1 MSWLENWRI
10 GARLALGY
18 TIMIALMA
26 TASAVTWI
34 NLRGVEAANRT
45 LQGEQSERLALARE
59 WRENIV
65 ANSARA
71 MAIALDASG
80 LTAGY
85 FSETAKAVTARTSV
99 IQKRYEEL
107 ETSEEG
113 ERVGAKLVAARQ
125 RYLSARDALLAARGD
140 EEQVIQRADAFQG
153 LTRDYIA
160 AADAMVAWQLERQK
174 RLGRDVDRRLDQA
187 ETIFVT
193 ITIFNIGVAVLL
205 GWSLHRSIVRPLRT
219 LREVAG
225 RIAEGDLASPVPVQ
239 GRSEVADLAAAVR
252 AMQDELRELV
262 GQVRRASET
271 IRLSSQEVAAGNTD
285 LSHRTEQAASSLQAT
300 ASSMEQIAGTVRQSA
315 EVASQADERAGSARS
330 VAERGG
336 ALMQEV
342 EQTMGA
348 IRSSS
353 AKIADIIGVID
364 GIAFQ
369 TNILALN
376 AAVEAA
382 RAGEQGRGF
391 AVVAGE
397 VRNLAQ
403 RSAAAAREVKALIG
417 DSVEKV
423 GQGSESVGSAAETMR
438 EIVAS
443 VESVSTLIGRIKVA
457 SGEQSGGIDQINLS
471 VSQLDQM
478 TQQNAALVEE
488 SAAAAESL
496 QDEAARLHAL
506 VERFRVS
513 G

>member
-160 AADAMVAWQLERQK
+160 AADAMVAWQLERQ
-174 RLGRDVDRRLDQA
+174 RQLGAEVDLRLDRA
-187 ETIFVT
+187 HVVFVA
-193 ITIFNIGVAVLL
+193 ITLFNIGVAVLL

>member
-1 MSWLENWRI
+1 MDFLENWRI

-18 TIMIALMA
+18 AVMVLLMVLA
-26 TASAVTWI
+26 TVVTWT
-34 NLRGVEAANRT
+34 NLAAVSRANSV

-71 MAIALDASG
+71 MAMALDASG
-80 LTAGY
+80 LVSGY
-85 FSETAKAVTARTSV
+85 FADPAKAVTARTTV
-99 IQKRYEEL
+99 IQKRYEEI

-113 ERVGAKLVAARQ
+113 RRLGARLAEVRQ
-125 RYLSARDALLAARGD
+125 RYLAGREQLLAARGD
-140 EEQVIQRADAFQG
+140 DTLVRQRADAFQR
-153 LTRDYIA
+153 TVVDYVA
-160 AADAMVAWQLERQK
+160 SADAMVAWQLERQK
-174 RLGRDVDRRLDQA
+174 TLGQDVQQRLERAHAV
-187 ETIFVT
+187 FVS
-193 ITIFNIGVAVLL
+193 ITLFNIVVAVLL
-205 GWSLHRSIVRPLRT
+205 GWALNRSIVRPVEA

-225 RIAEGDLASPVPVQ
+225 RIADGDLASEVPVH
-239 GRSEVADLAAAVR
+239 GRSEIAQLAGSVH
-252 AMQDELRELV
+252 AMQEALRDLV

-271 IRLSSQEVAAGNTD
+271 IRMSSQEVAAGNTD

-315 EVASQADERAGSARS
+315 EVATQADDLAGTARS

-336 ALMQEV
+336 TLMQEV

-403 RSAAAAREVKALIG
+403 RSAAAAREVKSLIG
-417 DSVEKV
+417 DSVDKV
-423 GQGSESVGSAAETMR
+423 GQGSQSVGSAAETMR

-443 VESVSTLIGRIKVA
+443 VESVSTLIGSIKVA
-457 SGEQSGGIDQINLS
+457 SGEQSSGIDQINLS

-506 VERFRVS
+506 VERFRV
-513 G
+513 

>member
-1 MSWLENWRI
+1 MTFLENWRI

-18 TIMIALMA
+18 AVMIVLMVV
-26 TASAVTWI
+26 ASAVTWI
-34 NLRGVEAANRT
+34 NLRGVEQANT
-45 LQGEQSERLALARE
+45 MLQGEQSERLALARE

-71 MAIALDASG
+71 MAMSLDASG
-80 LTAGY
+80 LIAGY
-85 FSETAKAVTARTSV
+85 FSVTAKAVTARTTV

-107 ETSEEG
+107 ETTTEG
-113 ERVGAKLVAARQ
+113 RQVGARLAEARQ
-125 RYLSARDALLAARGD
+125 RYLSARDGLLAARGD
-140 EEQVIQRADAFQG
+140 DEQVRLRADAFQG

-160 AADAMVAWQLERQK
+160 TADAMVAWQLERQK
-174 RLGRDVDRRLDQA
+174 ALGAEVERRIKRAHL
-187 ETIFVT
+187 TFVG
-193 ITIFNIGVAVLL
+193 ITLFNIVVALLL
-205 GWSLHRSIVRPLRT
+205 GWSLHRSIVRPLRS

-225 RIAEGDLASPVPVQ
+225 RIAEGDLASPVPVN
-239 GRSEVADLAAAVR
+239 GRSEVAELAGAVK
-252 AMQDELRELV
+252 AMQDELRALV
-262 GQVRRASET
+262 GQVRQASET

-315 EVASQADERAGSARS
+315 EVATQADELAGSARA

-336 ALMQEV
+336 QLMHEV
-342 EQTMGA
+342 EHTMGE
-348 IRSSS
+348 IRQAS

-403 RSAAAAREVKALIG
+403 RSAAAAREVKSLIG
-417 DSVEKV
+417 DSVDKV
-423 GQGSESVGSAAETMR
+423 GQGSASVGSAGQTMR

-443 VESVSTLIGRIKVA
+443 VESVSTLIGSIKVA
-457 SGEQSGGIDQINLS
+457 SGE
-471 VSQLDQM
+471 
-478 TQQNAALVEE
+478 
-488 SAAAAESL
+488 
-496 QDEAARLHAL
+496 
-506 VERFRVS
+506 
-513 G
+513 